1 MFLDTYFDEED
12 EREESIV
19 NYAPVSA
26 SEDDGHMLQDPLLA
40 GKAADKPILDPRSYF
55 LEAFTIRIRRVNS
68 EWRMVLQVLGDQIA
82 SAVSSFLYFLGPEE
96 VVSRR
101 LHTSRAPALR

>member
-40 GKAADKPILDPRSYF
+40 GSRSWIPGLTSLRLLRF
-55 LEAFTIRIRRVNS
+55 VFAGLIRNGGWYCKFSAIRS
-68 EWRMVLQVLGDQIA
+68 H
-82 SAVSSFLYFLGPEE
+82 P
-96 VVSRR
+96 
-101 LHTSRAPALR
+101 P